1 MTFPTAEWQP
11 RHLRELQMLKGNNRK
26 QNKQRTDK
34 LRKHILELFAQG
46 FIKNTF
52 GIALYFISFCAC
64 QWLSTATL

>member
-26 QNKQRTDK
+26 EDKQRTDK
-34 LRKHILELFAQG
+34 LRKHIVELFSQS
-46 FIKNTF
+46 FIPR
-52 GIALYFISFCAC
+52 FCAC